1 MLTLR
6 NVALRRGPRVL
17 FEGASFSLF
26 RGEKIGVVGPNGTG
40 KSSLFALLQ
49 GELSPDAGDVDRPGG
64 LVLAS
69 VAQEVPPGAR
79 PAVEFVL
86 DGDRE
91 LRAVQAQL
99 EAAEAAHDGGRI
111 GQLHAQLDG
120 LGGWSARSRAAR
132 LLSGLGFGAA
142 EIDRPVAEFSG
153 GWQRR
158 LALAQALMARSD
170 VLLLDEPTNHL
181 DLDAVIW
188 LEDWLRAYPGTLLVI
203 AHDREFLDRVVTRVV
218 SLEQGRVE
226 TWSGNY
232 SDYEQQRALKLAQ
245 QQSAFDRQ
253 QREIAHIE
261 DFVRRFKAKASKARQ
276 AQSRLKMLERME
288 RIAPAHVDS
297 PFEFSFREPAK
308 LPRPLLALDRAAAGY
323 GERVVVGGVQ
333 LTIAPGDRIGL
344 LGRNGAGKSTLTRTL
359 AGLQPLLAGRRTAA
373 DDVAIGYFA
382 QHQLEQLEGAE
393 TPLWHLKK
401 HGGPQLANGTE
412 EEQRTFLGGFGFRGG
427 RVFEKVQPFS
437 GGEKARLVLAL
448 IVSRRPNLLL
458 LDEPTN
464 HLDLEMRHALGMAL
478 QDYSGAIVLVSH
490 DRYLLRLV
498 ADELWLVADGRAAP
512 FDGDLDDYADWL
524 RKSAREAEAQVS
536 RAAAD
541 ARAAEARLAPEGTSV
556 PDAPGPGVA
565 APIRESAAEQKER
578 KRLEAARRQRLSPLR
593 AQVTK
598 LEAEI
603 DALSAEAGRL
613 DEQLAAPE
621 LYLPAGR
628 ADLDRLLARQTDVRR
643 RLAAA
648 EESWLEASERLEQE
662 MQAG

>member
-6 NVALRRGPRVL
+6 NVALRRGTRVL
-17 FEGASFSLF
+17 FESASFALY
-26 RGEKIGVVGPNGTG
+26 RGEKIGLVGPNGAG
-40 KSSLFALLQ
+40 KSSLFALLL
-49 GELSPDAGDVDRPGG
+49 GELQPDAGDVDRSGG
-64 LVLAS
+64 LVMAS
-69 VAQEVPPGAR
+69 VAQEVPPDPR

-91 LRAVQAQL
+91 LRAVEAQL
-99 EAAEAAHDGGRI
+99 AKAEADHDGVRI
-111 GQLHAQLDG
+111 GLLHAQLDG
-120 LGGWSARSRAAR
+120 VGGYSARSRAAQ
-132 LLSGLGFGAA
+132 LLAGLGFGSA
-142 EIDRPVAEFSG
+142 EIEKPVAEFSG
-153 GWQRR
+153 GWHRR

-181 DLDAVIW
+181 DLDAVLW

-218 SLEQGRVE
+218 SIEQGRVE
-226 TWSGNY
+226 TWSGGY
-232 SDYEQQRALKLAQ
+232 SDYEQQRALSLSQ
-245 QQSAFDRQ
+245 QQSAFERQ

-297 PFEFSFREPAK
+297 PFEFTFRDPVK

-323 GERVVVGGVQ
+323 GERVVVGDVQ
-333 LTIAPGDRIGL
+333 LTISPGDRIGL

-359 AGLQPLLAGRRTAA
+359 AGLQPLLSGTRTAA
-373 DDVAIGYFA
+373 EDLAIGYFA
-382 QHQLEQLEGAE
+382 QHQLEQLDGRES
-393 TPLWHLKK
+393 PLWHIKR
-401 HGGPQLANGTE
+401 HGGPALANGTE
-412 EEQRTFLGGFGFRGG
+412 EEQRTFLGGFGFQGD
-427 RVFEKVQPFS
+427 RVFEKVEPFS

-478 QDYSGAIVLVSH
+478 QEYSGAIVLVSH

-498 ADELWLVADGRAAP
+498 ADELWLVTNGRAKP

-524 RKSAREAEAQVS
+524 RKSARAEESARSAAQ
-536 RAAAD
+536 AASDAN
-541 ARAAEARLAPEGTSV
+541 ARAGANGAAGSSVDEAPVTQ
-556 PDAPGPGVA
+556 
-565 APIRESAAEQKER
+565 RESAAEQKER
-578 KRLEAARRQRLSPLR
+578 KRLEAERRQRLSPLR

-598 LEAEI
+598 FETQMNE
-603 DALSAEAGRL
+603 LSAEAAKL
-613 DEQLAAPE
+613 EQAMASPS
-621 LYLPAGR
+621 LYEPAGR
-628 ADLDRLLARQTDVRR
+628 AELDRLLAAQADVRR

-648 EESWLEASERLEQE
+648 EDSWLQASERLEQE

>member
-17 FEGASFSLF
+17 FDGASVALY
-26 RGEKIGVVGPNGTG
+26 RGEKIGLVGPNGAG
-40 KSSLFALLQ
+40 KSSLFALLL
-49 GELSPDAGDVDRPGG
+49 GELQADAGDVERSGG
-64 LVLAS
+64 LVMAS
-69 VAQEVPPGAR
+69 VAQEVPPDPR

-91 LRAVQAQL
+91 LRAVEAQL
-99 EAAEAAHDGGRI
+99 AQAEAAHDGARI

-120 LGGWSARSRAAR
+120 LGGYSARSRAAR
-132 LLSGLGFGAA
+132 LLNGLGFGSA
-142 EIDRPVAEFSG
+142 EIEKPVAEFSG

-181 DLDAVIW
+181 DLDAVLW

-218 SLEQGRVE
+218 SIEGGRVE
-226 TWSGNY
+226 AWSGGY
-232 SDYEQQRALKLAQ
+232 SDYEQQRALSLSQ
-245 QQSAFDRQ
+245 QQNAFERQ

-297 PFEFSFREPAK
+297 PFEFTFRDPVK
-308 LPRPLLALDRAAAGY
+308 LPRPLLALDRASAGY
-323 GERVVVGGVQ
+323 GDRVVVGNVQ

-359 AGLQPLLAGRRTAA
+359 AGLQPLLSGTRTAA
-373 DDVAIGYFA
+373 EDLAIGYFA
-382 QHQLEQLEGAE
+382 QHQLEQLDGRES
-393 TPLWHLKK
+393 PLWHVKR
-401 HGGPQLANGTE
+401 HGGPALANGTE
-412 EEQRTFLGGFGFRGG
+412 EEQRTFLGGFGFQGD
-427 RVFEKVQPFS
+427 RVFEKVEPFS

-478 QDYSGAIVLVSH
+478 QEYTGAIVLVSH

-498 ADELWLVADGRAAP
+498 ADELWLVADGRAKP
-512 FDGDLDDYADWL
+512 FDGDLDDYAEWL
-524 RKSAREAEAQVS
+524 RKSARADEAAARAERDARGDGAAGAEA
-536 RAAAD
+536 
-541 ARAAEARLAPEGTSV
+541 LAS
-556 PDAPGPGVA
+556 A
-565 APIRESAAEQKER
+565 APRESAAEQKER
-578 KRLEAARRQRLSPLR
+578 KRLEAERRQKLSPLR
-593 AQVTK
+593 AQVAK

-603 DALSAEAGRL
+603 EKLSAEAVKL
-613 DEQLAAPE
+613 EKSLEAPA
-621 LYLPAGR
+621 LYEPAGR
-628 ADLDRLLARQTDVRR
+628 AELEKLLATQADVRR
-643 RLAAA
+643 RLEST
-648 EESWLEASERLEQE
+648 EESWLEASERLEQA